1 MIFLDSNILLYAC
14 GIHGEEDVRTA
25 KALAIVESSQPMA
38 ISMQVIQEFFDN
50 AIRPKRPRHL
60 TVDEALGFVAQWRR
74 FEVVTTNMALF
85 DDAVAIGRR
94 YKFRYWDCAIIA
106 AAASIGC
113 RTVLSE
119 DMQHGQRIDQ
129 LTIINPFLSASGDQ
143 S

>member
-1 MIFLDSNILLYAC
+1 MYAQQKRLPSLS
-14 GIHGEEDVRTA
+14 VRSRWRFRC
-25 KALAIVESSQPMA
+25 KSFKN
-38 ISMQVIQEFFDN
+38 FFDN
-50 AIRPKRPRHL
+50 AIRPKRPRHSI
-60 TVDEALGFVAQWRR
+60 VDEALGFVAPWCR

-85 DDAVAIGRR
+85 DDALAIGRR

-119 DMQHGQRIDQ
+119 DMQHSQKIDQ
-129 LTIINPFLSASGDQ
+129 LTNINPVLSASGDQ